1 MNIYDFSK
9 TMKVFFCGG
18 SADDQESLLGKL
30 QDGLKNGIETA
41 VHPKELERQQRLNNR
56 RFRRTR
62 DGGYS
67 GSAVGIPPKTVSR
80 GNGKYNNSVIFVSG
94 GFGFGTKDDK
104 FFEDI
109 LTKVNELLEKNN
121 SKLVFVRGCNDDPSY
136 FTEKKFDYSN
146 IIFAEDYSIVKL
158 DGFDCLCVGGSMP
171 IDRQWRIEQ
180 GKRLGR
186 HLFFE
191 GCNTTFNQELID
203 EAVNDNNIA
212 VIVSSDAPTFLPP
225 YVDNSRNSKWVEGDK
240 NIIRDMT
247 EQRLVMDHIYGEV
260 TKLNKKPY
268 VWCYYS
274 PNEDGNTINNTRY
287 MSSSSPYSMYDVN
300 NICEDVFG
308 HFLNGENDGGKKK
321 KEFLKKISA
330 TADRIG
336 YARNENRVV
345 AVEPFNPYDNAARG
359 INFEPANLIGELG
372 IDGGEPIGTLDHPA
386 EAATFEQRADTMAA
400 RLRDAYNI
408 RMEDLQ
414 PVAVNQI
421 RAENDYTIRYALDD
435 MAITTDA
442 VTTFAVTDTNQ
453 GGTVHE

>member
-18 SADDQESLLGKL
+18 SADDQTSLLSKL
-30 QDGLKNGIETA
+30 QEGLKNGIETA

-67 GSAVGIPPKTVSR
+67 GIGMGSPTKTVSR
-80 GNGKYNNSVIFVSG
+80 GTGRYNNSVIFVTG
-94 GFGFGTKDDK
+94 GFGFGTKEDS
-104 FFEDI
+104 FFEGI
-109 LTKVNELLEKNN
+109 LTKINELLEKNDSN
-121 SKLVFVRGCNDDPSY
+121 LVFVRGCNDNPSY
-136 FTEKKFDYSN
+136 FTKNNHMFDHLKN
-146 IIFAEDYSIVKL
+146 IILAEDYSIVKL
-158 DGFDCLCVGGSMP
+158 DRFDCLCVGGSLP

-186 HLFFE
+186 DLFFE

-203 EAVNDNNIA
+203 EAVNNNNIA
-212 VIVSSDAPTFLPP
+212 VIISSDAPTFLPP

-240 NIIRDMT
+240 DIIRDMT

-274 PNEDGNTINNTRY
+274 ANEDGNTINNTRY
-287 MSSSSPYSMYDVN
+287 TSSSSPYSMYDVN
-300 NICEDVFG
+300 NVCEDAFG
-308 HFLNGENDGGKKK
+308 HLLNGESNGDGKKK
-321 KEFLKKISA
+321 IQFKKVSS
-330 TADRIG
+330 DWVG
-336 YARNENRVV
+336 HPRNENRVV
-345 AVEPFNPYDNAARG
+345 AVEPPNPYDNVARG
-359 INFEPANLIGELG
+359 INFDPAVLGELG
-372 IDGGEPIGTLDHPA
+372 LDPGEPIGTLDHPV
-386 EAATFEQRADTMAA
+386 EAPTFEHRTEEIAA

-408 RMEDLQ
+408 RVEDIQ

-435 MAITTDA
+435 IPAIA
-442 VTTFAVTDTNQ
+442 VADTNQ
-453 GGTVHE
+453 GGVAHE

>member
-18 SADDQESLLGKL
+18 SADDQEGLLNKL
-30 QDGLKNGIETA
+30 QEGLKNGIETV

-62 DGGYS
+62 EGVYS
-67 GSAVGIPPKTVSR
+67 GIGIGNPTKTISR
-80 GNGKYNNSVIFVSG
+80 GNGRYNNSVIFVTG
-94 GFGFGTKDDK
+94 GFGFGTKEDS

-109 LTKVNELLEKNN
+109 LTKINELLEKNDSN
-121 SKLVFVRGCNDDPSY
+121 LVFVRGCNDDPAY
-136 FTEKKFDYSN
+136 FTEKKFNLSN
-146 IIFAEDYSIVKL
+146 VHFAEDYSIVKL
-158 DGFDCLCVGGSMP
+158 DGFDCLCVGGSIP

-186 HLFFE
+186 HLFFD
-191 GCNTTFNQELID
+191 GCSTTFNQELID
-203 EAVNDNNIA
+203 EAVNNNNIT
-212 VIVSSDAPTFLPP
+212 VIISSDAPTFLPP

-240 NIIRDMT
+240 DIIRDMT

-274 PNEDGNTINNTRY
+274 VNEDGNTINNTRY
-287 MSSSSPYSMYDVN
+287 TSSSSPYSMYDVN
-300 NICEDVFG
+300 NICEDSFG
-308 HFLNGENDGGKKK
+308 HLLNGESDGSGKKK

-330 TADRIG
+330 ASDRIG

-345 AVEPFNPYDNAARG
+345 AVEPFNPYDNAGRG
-359 INFEPANLIGELG
+359 IDLNPAVLGEFGLDPGEPI
-372 IDGGEPIGTLDHPA
+372 EPIGTLDHPV
-386 EAATFEQRADTMAA
+386 EAATLEQRADTMAA

-408 RMEDLQ
+408 RVEDLQ

-435 MAITTDA
+435 IPTIA
-442 VTTFAVTDTNQ
+442 VADTNQ
-453 GGTVHE
+453 GGVVHE